1 MVLMPHFIK
10 RARERKIP
18 VQMVIETINNGK
30 KIVNDRNVI
39 FTNKLIDCCMSLR
52 DGAGITI
59 KLHKD
64 FERKVMRDVRKY
76 GTSKNEMVKIYF
88 ESLGYVI

>member
-10 RARERKIP
+10 RAKERKIP
-18 VQMVIETINNGK
+18 VQMVIETITEGK
-30 KIVNDRNVI
+30 KIVNDRNII

-59 KLHKD
+59 KLHRD
-64 FERKVMRDVRKY
+64 FEKKVKRDMRKY
-76 GTSKNEMVKIYF
+76 GISKSKVVKMYF